1 MTMKLI
7 INGDDLGYTMSN
19 TLGIIEAYKKGIL
32 TSTTAL
38 MNSKYIVEAEK
49 LTRECEGLG
58 VGVHLTL
65 TLGKSLTENRTLTD
79 EQGNFFKGPVT
90 VFKNNPDYDEI
101 YAEWKAQVERYIQ
114 VFGHKPTHLDS
125 HHNVHDRT
133 PEALRV
139 SKRLAE
145 EYQLPLRGY
154 NSFTFVKDFNSHNG
168 TTVEKMKEIL
178 TAHRDENIE
187 IMCHPGY
194 CDLELY
200 RASSN
205 SLNRVVELDVLCSE
219 EILTFVKENNIE
231 LVHY

>member
-1 MTMKLI
+1 MKLI

-19 TLGIIEAYKKGIL
+19 TLGIIEAYKSGIL
-32 TSTTAL
+32 RSTTAL
-38 MNSKYIVEAEK
+38 MNSRYIFEARK
-49 LTRECEGLG
+49 LTDACADLG

-65 TLGKSLTENRTLTD
+65 TLGKPLTANRTLTD
-79 EQGNFFKGPVT
+79 ENGDFFKGPVGIW
-90 VFKNNPDYDEI
+90 KNDPDYDEI
-101 YAEWKAQVERYIQ
+101 YREWKAQIEWFIE
-114 VFGHKPTHLDS
+114 VFGKRPTHLDS

-133 PEALRV
+133 PKALEV

-145 EYQLPLRGY
+145 EYDLPLRGY
-154 NSFTFVKDFNSHNG
+154 NHFTFVRDFNSHYG

-178 TAHRDENIE
+178 TEHANEDIE

-219 EILTFVKENNIE
+219 EIISFIKENNIE